1 MQAPKPLEGI
11 RVLDLTHVIA
21 GPYATYLLSLMGAEV
36 VRIEPTEGDSLRFR
50 SGSDAGL
57 RAQGLGTGF
66 QAQGG
71 GKASICLDLKTSD
84 GRDALLDLVSGA
96 DVLVDN
102 FRPGVLDRL
111 GLTSERLTQRRPDLI
126 HCSLSAYAPEDGR
139 ADWPA
144 YDNVIQAASGLM
156 ALSGTP
162 ETGPLKCGAPIVD
175 YASGM
180 MMAFSVAS
188 ALVAREKQDA
198 GDQRVQV
205 SMQETAQALMGSVV
219 TDHLVTGKEP
229 TPRGNAAG
237 SGMPASGCFRTG
249 AGTLAIGANEAH
261 QMSALLEV
269 LGLSELARDPRFAD
283 DASRRNNAKAL
294 GQEIEAALAD
304 RPAAEWEVLLNASGV
319 PAARVRSVSEAIE
332 ETLASGACFLSG
344 EPGLPTAPLR
354 LDGQRLVLTCRP
366 GPVGADMD
374 RLPTL
379 WRNDEE
385 GNA

>member
-1 MQAPKPLEGI
+1 MHTPKPLGGI

-21 GPYATYLLSLMGAEV
+21 GPYATYLLALMGAEV
-36 VRIEPTEGDSLRFR
+36 VRIEPMPGDSLRFR
-50 SGSDAGL
+50 SGSDAVL
-57 RAQGLGTGF
+57 REQGLGTGF

-71 GKASICLDLKTSD
+71 GKASVCLDLKTIN
-84 GRDALLDLVSGA
+84 GRDALLGLVSGA
-96 DVLVDN
+96 DVLVEN

-180 MMAFSVAS
+180 MMAFAVAS
-188 ALVAREKQDA
+188 ALVAREKQGA
-198 GDQRVQV
+198 RHQRAQI

-219 TDHLVTGKEP
+219 ADYLATGKEP

-237 SGMPASGCFRTG
+237 SGMPASGCFRTE
-249 AGTLAIGANEAH
+249 AGMLAIGANEEH

-294 GQEIEAALAD
+294 GEEIETALAD
-304 RPAAEWEVLLNASGV
+304 RPAAEWEILLNAAGV
-319 PAARVRSVSEAIE
+319 PAARVRSVSEAVGD
-332 ETLASGACFLSG
+332 TLASGACFLSG
-344 EPGLPTAPLR
+344 EPGLPTAPLHFN
-354 LDGQRLVLTCRP
+354 GQRPVLTCRP
-366 GPVGADMD
+366 GPAGADMD

-379 WRNDEE
+379 WRDDLE
-385 GNA
+385 GRV